1 VPSDATNLWLAS
13 RHILMYYSIKMPRVK
28 MLHLRSP
35 GPILPGSVSTA
46 RARCGKQTCKCRDN
60 PTHRHGPYY
69 RWTGIIDEKKTTVT
83 LTQEEAKE
91 CARRIQ
97 NFRKLQARLATVIK
111 EALETAP
118 WTQR

>member
-1 VPSDATNLWLAS
+1 M
-13 RHILMYYSIKMPRVK
+13 I
-28 MLHLRSP
+28 HLRAP

-46 RARCGKQTCKCRDN
+46 RARCGKQTCKCRND

-91 CARRIQ
+91 CVQQIK
-97 NFRKLQARLATVIK
+97 NFKKLQTRLATVIK
-111 EALETAP
+111 GALATAP
-118 WTQR
+118 WTRRKG